1 MPASQHYYEYNCPY
15 CPFSTDFLAFGVCGM
30 KSHVSLWTLF
40 AVFLKIGSTAFGG
53 FMALISVVQKEAV
66 ERRRWLKQDDML
78 NGVSLATILPGPVAV
93 NTVAY
98 VGHRLRGGVGALVAA
113 TGVILPS
120 FLLIL
125 GLSAAYFAW
134 GSMPA
139 VSRLFQG
146 FIPAVAAIIVSA
158 AWTMGSKTVKG
169 WREGLLLVIAAALLL
184 GIGGFWMTLAIVIGA
199 GVVGAIFFRRPASSV
214 PPSPKRRAAKRAGLN
229 SVGLLPLIGAAP
241 FLDFNAVLVAKIFTT
256 FAGVSLFLFGGG
268 YVFIPF
274 IREVV
279 VETHHWLTP
288 QEFVDGI
295 ALGQVTPGP
304 ILITATFIGYKVAGL
319 AGSLVAT
326 VSIFLPPALL
336 MIAATH
342 ALDRIRHQP
351 LIIAALAGIRPAVV
365 GMIAAAAVT
374 VGLSAPMHWVS
385 LVIFITALVA
395 LVRFRLEVVWVIP
408 VAGLAGLLMY

>member
-1 MPASQHYYEYNCPY
+1 
-15 CPFSTDFLAFGVCGM
+15 M
-30 KSHVSLWTLF
+30 KSRVSLWTLF
-40 AVFLKIGSTAFGG
+40 AIFLKIGSTAFGG
-53 FMALISVVQKEAV
+53 FMALIAVVQKEAV

-93 NTVAY
+93 NVVAY
-98 VGHRLRGGVGALVAA
+98 VGHRLRGGPGAFVAA
-113 TGVILPS
+113 VGVILPS

-125 GLSAAYFAW
+125 GLSAAYFYW
-134 GSMPA
+134 GSLPT

-146 FIPAVAAIIVSA
+146 FVPAVTAIIVSA
-158 AWTMGSKTVKG
+158 AWTMGRKSIKG
-169 WREGLLLVIAAALLL
+169 WREALLLAMACGLLL
-184 GIGGFWMTLAIVIGA
+184 GIGGFWTTLAIVVGA
-199 GVVGAIFFRRPASSV
+199 GVIGAAFFRK
-214 PPSPKRRAAKRAGLN
+214 PPSLPQPANKRRGPKAAKRSRLN
-229 SVGLLPLIGAAP
+229 SLGLLPFVGAAP
-241 FLDFNAVLVAKIFTT
+241 FLGFNAALTLKIFST

-319 AGSLVAT
+319 AGSIAAT
-326 VSIFLPPALL
+326 VGIFLPPALL
-336 MIAATH
+336 MIIATH
-342 ALDRIRHQP
+342 ALDRIRHHP
-351 LIIAALAGIRPAVV
+351 VIVAALAGIRPAVV

-374 VGLSAPMHWVS
+374 VGLSAPVHWVS
-385 LVIFITALVA
+385 LAIFAAALLA
-395 LVRFRLEVVWVIP
+395 LVRFRLEVVWIIP
-408 VAGLAGLLMY
+408 AAGLAGLLLY